1 MLARLLERRAA
12 NVARRRAQRAEQR
25 AAELH
30 NAEAQLRAV
39 EHALAE
45 EADEG
50 EIETYR
56 LVREVR

>member
-50 EIETYR
+50 EIET
-56 LVREVR
+56 